1 MNKELKKL
9 NHELNICYRQINYL
23 EDKEKNYLK
32 IIKEMEDKLE
42 HFNLVNSLN
51 EIIDKLK

>member
-1 MNKELKKL
+1 MNKDLKKL
-9 NHELNICYRQINYL
+9 NHEINICYRQINYL

-32 IIKEMEDKLE
+32 RIKEMENKLE
-42 HFNLVNSLN
+42 NFHLVNSLN